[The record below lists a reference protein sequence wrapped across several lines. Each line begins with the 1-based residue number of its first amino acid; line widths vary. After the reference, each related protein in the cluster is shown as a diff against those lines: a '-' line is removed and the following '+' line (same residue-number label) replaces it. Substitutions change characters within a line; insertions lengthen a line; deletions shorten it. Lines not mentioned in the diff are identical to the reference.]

1 MWDTR
6 IMKYDDIFGPGRFSS
21 VVKIEIFFREE
32 NSMHQYLINNN
43 IFVFVTVMSIT
54 KDTSVIHTYTI
65 QTMLINALNVNKH
78 SQFWCIN
85 IHYLFT
91 TSLAE
96 MPNKSFIQS
105 EVVWLAY
112 IICRC

>member
-1 MWDTR
+1 
-6 IMKYDDIFGPGRFSS
+6 MKYDDIFGPGHFSI
-21 VVKIEIFFREE
+21 VVKIEICFREE
-32 NSMHQYLINNN
+32 ISMHQYLINNN

-78 SQFWCIN
+78 SQ
-85 IHYLFT
+85 YLFT

>member
-1 MWDTR
+1 
-6 IMKYDDIFGPGRFSS
+6 MKYDDIFGPGHFSS
-21 VVKIEIFFREE
+21 VVKIEICFREE

-78 SQFWCIN
+78 SQ
-85 IHYLFT
+85 YLFT

-112 IICRC
+112 IICR